1 MGYIQQAQNE
11 YYNDISQFGSYQFIS
26 LNDVISQFMVAY
38 VGDNKIIQNTNRSDV
53 AFFAQ
58 RALQEFS
65 FDVFK
70 SIKSQQIDLPPSLTM
85 IIPQDYVNYTKLSSV
100 DNAGI
105 KHVLYPTRHTSN
117 PFQIKQNDN
126 GSYFFGV
133 DGSYLE
139 ETNIVLNGNFDVDL
153 DNTPWQS
160 TRPGKSSS
168 WDSFRASTGATTK
181 YYVNNILDKQEV
193 SNGELSFS
201 QLWMNGFGVSGPS
214 RAYGAWQEL
223 DVTFENTLDI
233 KAIASSGSQQLD
245 NSGNLICDFGVVRVG
260 LTSKDPNTELINPNG
275 VIALGS
281 KTAPGPLVG
290 VNIANMSPH
299 FEASN
304 YDLLDE
310 NNSPSYLEW
319 SDGTTGEKELLN
331 IDVSGVNK
339 VWMYIQTFS
348 PWQAAAIT
356 TITNGQPFN
365 GSTIQPLPAT
375 AEHVTHQVNSIDF
388 VSAITQGQY
397 QTLTENSPDG
407 NSSTWNNYKSHNPSE
422 NNINDY
428 QDYQND
434 IYWPNQGER
443 YGLEPQHAQVNGS
456 FYIDERLGKINF
468 SSNLSGKTVIL
479 DYISDSLGTDE
490 EMKVHKLAE
499 EAMYKHIA
507 YSILSTS
514 ANPLHQQL
522 APRFKKEKFAESRKA
537 KLRLS
542 NIKLEEITQILR
554 GKSKQIKH

>member
-1 MGYIQQAQNE
+1 MGYIQQTQNE
-11 YYNDISQFGSYQFIS
+11 YYTDISQFGNYQFIS
-26 LNDVISQFMVAY
+26 LNDVISQFMIAY

-58 RALQEFS
+58 RALQELS

-100 DNAGI
+100 DSAGI
-105 KHVLYPTRHTSN
+105 KHVLYPTKHTSN

-139 ETNIVLNGNFDVDL
+139 ETNIVLNGDFDTDL
-153 DNTPWQS
+153 ENTPWQS
-160 TRPGKSSS
+160 TKPGKSSS
-168 WDSFRASTGATTK
+168 WDSFRTSTNPNTGITK
-181 YYVNNILDKQEV
+181 YYVNSILDIEEV
-193 SNGELSFS
+193 SGGELNFS
-201 QLWMNGFGVSGPS
+201 QLWINGFGVAGNS

-233 KAIASSGSQQLD
+233 KAIASSGSQQFD
-245 NSGNLICDFGVVRVG
+245 SSGNLICDFGVVRVG
-260 LTSKDPNTELINPNG
+260 LTSRNPNTELINPNG
-275 VIALGS
+275 VIAEGS
-281 KTAPGPLVG
+281 KTAPGPAVG
-290 VNIANMSPH
+290 PNIANMSPH
-299 FEASN
+299 YEAGN

-319 SDGTTGEKELLN
+319 SDGTTSEKELLN
-331 IDVSGVNK
+331 INVNGINK

-356 TITNGQPFN
+356 TITNTYDHDNDPTTPEITVPFN
-365 GSTIQPLPAT
+365 GSTTQPLPTT

-397 QTLTENSPDG
+397 STLTENSPDG
-407 NSSTWNNYKSHNPSE
+407 NSSTWNSYKSHNPSE

-434 IYWPNQGER
+434 IYWQNRGRR
-443 YGLEPQHAQVNGS
+443 YGLDPHHAQVNGS

-514 ANPLHQQL
+514 ANPLHQQ
-522 APRFKKEKFAESRKA
+522 
-537 KLRLS
+537 
-542 NIKLEEITQILR
+542 
-554 GKSKQIKH
+554 